1 MFKASKKLDDPP
13 KLMTMQEIQEDLETF
28 NKVEHIDNREL
39 VIADL
44 KLKDDI
50 NNLNLN
56 EWWDGFE
63 VNQLQMKEM
72 ESMREQLNESKQELK
87 QMATDE
93 VEERRSI
100 LLREI
105 EDNLKTLKQLKTPK

>member
-1 MFKASKKLDDPP
+1 MFKSSKKLEDPP
-13 KLMTMQEIQEDLETF
+13 KVMTMQEIQEDLETF
-28 NKVEHIDNREL
+28 DKHDHRSNREQ

-44 KLKDDI
+44 KLKEDI

-63 VNQLQMKEM
+63 VNQTQIEEI
-72 ESMREQLNESKQELK
+72 ESMKKQLNEATLELK

-93 VEERRSI
+93 VEQRRSV
-100 LLREI
+100 LLREM
-105 EDNLKTLKQLKTPK
+105 EDNLKILQQLKTPK